1 MLDNRL
7 IARLIGR
14 FLCDFL
20 VNRIFRQLAQ
30 CKKKVTEK
38 IGLKKVIFL

>member
-7 IARLIGR
+7 IARLIGL
-14 FLCDFL
+14 FLCNFL
-20 VNRIFRQLAQ
+20 ANRIFRQLAQ
-30 CKKKVTEK
+30 CKKVTEK